1 MADEACGSEE
11 KAKFLSEYE
20 DVNQF
25 MQQTLRSV
33 LLATKSSNEMPAA
46 GDDFDY
52 YSSFP
57 GFQGLMNIEGKR
69 ILHVI
74 QSILKHENVRANL
87 GSMGGAADI
96 EDKLDQLMDA
106 NDQILERVGTWLD
119 EASGIK
125 KDDSSLVIA
134 SATPKSTQKLASWNK
149 KSPGSSSAAPN
160 FRLLS
165 AKNIQRPQLRFR
177 DKVDNRNAPFRPII
191 TDKPNALKTLEESL
205 KLPEGVTPE
214 MSEQPEFK
222 HPHPYQYELD
232 HLTYQDNQT
241 SPCKAQEP
249 GDIDETPCMFIN
261 TPEQLGPLVTM
272 LKKQS
277 EIAID
282 LEHHNYRTFQGMT
295 CLMQISTRSHDYLI
309 DTLELRSDLQFLNEV
324 FTDPSIVKVLHGADS
339 DIDWLQRD
347 LGLYIV
353 NMFDT
358 GQAARVMNYSRFSLA
373 HLLQQYCGVTADKQ
387 YQLADWRIRPLPEEL
402 SKYAREDTHYLLY
415 VYDLLKNEL
424 ITRGNNSNN
433 LLLSVL
439 NRSRHL
445 CMKVYQKQIHTPDSY
460 LDLYR
465 KNKKVFNSQQLYAF
479 KELFNWRDET
489 ARLEDESYGYVL
501 PNHMMLQICDI
512 LPRERPGVL
521 ACCNP
526 IPPLV
531 RQYLNEIHTIIMKAR
546 EAPLTVKLTP
556 VREKRPTIYQH
567 PKYNSDSL
575 LNCPHDLSHPSTDDT
590 ATPCVLDPGLMT
602 RQSAL
607 FSSGKTNMIIEVKD
621 EPLLTAFNKNRP
633 TKKPQT
639 EAQKKVSRIKAS
651 FVSPYFMYL
660 PDKTGGKTVP
670 RKSQMSKE
678 EQSGSPW
685 KLLPCS
691 IKRKKESSDSP
702 ANSVLPTKRSRTDLQ
717 AEAMPTNKHL
727 RFTDEG
733 ETIEITDDD
742 KKALPQDLKIPI
754 RFQVP
759 SKKKKKN
766 RNKDIDLIESVQE
779 HLTNIRKIQE
789 ENETVLG
796 KRPGDDQP
804 SASEKTK
811 KVKQKMKDSKK
822 KKGQGKNGNKNSESS
837 AMDTATDL
845 VVIDS
850 DEETVGEK
858 AGGAKS
864 AKGGLKTEVT
874 IEIDDSDSNDAEVK
888 VVEEFKPYDYTEGA
902 KQLLKDTKQRGKGHD
917 YYNPQSS
924 GRGKSKNMRNRSQ
937 KKGQKSLSWK
947 SKK

>member
-106 NDQILERVGTWLD
+106 NDQILERV
-119 EASGIK
+119 
-125 KDDSSLVIA
+125 
-134 SATPKSTQKLASWNK
+134 
-149 KSPGSSSAAPN
+149 SPGSSSAAPN

-165 AKNIQRPQLRFR
+165 AKNIQRPQLRKPKVARGSHTR
-177 DKVDNRNAPFRPII
+177 DVRTA
-191 TDKPNALKTLEESL
+191 
-205 KLPEGVTPE
+205 GV
-214 MSEQPEFK
+214 
-222 HPHPYQYELD
+222 
-232 HLTYQDNQT
+232 QDNQT

-387 YQLADWRIRPLPEEL
+387 YQLADWRIR
-402 SKYAREDTHYLLY
+402 
-415 VYDLLKNEL
+415 
-424 ITRGNNSNN
+424 GNNSNN

-445 CMKVYQKQIHTPDSY
+445 CMKVYQKQIHTPD
-460 LDLYR
+460 
-465 KNKKVFNSQQLYAF
+465 N
-479 KELFNWRDET
+479 
-489 ARLEDESYGYVL
+489 
-501 PNHMMLQICDI
+501 
-512 LPRERPGVL
+512 
-521 ACCNP
+521 
-526 IPPLV
+526 
-531 RQYLNEIHTIIMKAR
+531 
-546 EAPLTVKLTP
+546 
-556 VREKRPTIYQH
+556 
-567 PKYNSDSL
+567 
-575 LNCPHDLSHPSTDDT
+575 
-590 ATPCVLDPGLMT
+590 PGLMT

-621 EPLLTAFNKNRP
+621 EPLLTAFNKN
-633 TKKPQT
+633 
-639 EAQKKVSRIKAS
+639 
-651 FVSPYFMYL
+651 YL

-937 KKGQKSLSWK
+937 KKGIKEMYQTNMKNNLHLK
-947 SKK
+947 